1 MHQRDEDEN
10 TLSETLAEQGILNN
24 NAKLVPV
31 AESIRYRKRAQGA
44 EKENEN
50 LAEQLARAKSQV
62 RAMSDELNDIRVEQ
76 QLTQKLVA
84 AGYMPVPTHP
94 RDLIGDLPNIV
105 AFIQGKLDAKD
116 AALAAKQAEIVA
128 HADANQFKAAF
139 EDQIAWNDLI
149 RQRCRIQD
157 GYNEIQSWALALL
170 IRRGAR
176 Q

>member
-1 MHQRDEDEN
+1 MASDQPGTSGNAFRI
-10 TLSETLAEQGILNN
+10 LA
-24 NAKLVPV
+24 
-31 AESIRYRKRAQGA
+31 
-44 EKENEN
+44 
-50 LAEQLARAKSQV
+50 
-62 RAMSDELNDIRVEQ
+62 
-76 QLTQKLVA
+76 QKLVA
-84 AGYMPVPTHP
+84 AGYSPAPTHP

-139 EDQIAWNDLI
+139 EDQIMWNDLI

-170 IRRGAR
+170 IRTGAR